1 MAQQRTDGRLA
12 SIETNY
18 QRLAEDVHGTASA
31 LEKHVE
37 RTSLALETLNNKI
50 SSARVPQWSAL
61 ASWAA
66 IILTI
71 VALLLSG
78 YGEDQG
84 RLETGQKTIFD
95 KLQLHENA
103 AQETKIKVGEI
114 KSEYDALKQ
123 YEILD
128 LKNKVQELETRLREL
143 ECGKDRG
150 N

>member
-50 SSARVPQWSAL
+50 NSSRVPQWSAL

>member
-1 MAQQRTDGRLA
+1 MRQDQHSSRLA
-12 SIETNY
+12 TIETNY
-18 QRLAEDVHGTASA
+18 ERLAEDVHGTAAA

-50 SSARVPQWSAL
+50 NSYRTPQWSAL

-84 RLETGQKTIFD
+84 RLETGQKNIFD
-95 KLQLHENA
+95 KLTAHEQA

-114 KSEYDALKQ
+114 RSEYEALKQ

-128 LKNKVQELETRLREL
+128 LKNTIRDLEIRLRGL
-143 ECGKDRG
+143 ECGKDVG
-150 N
+150 K